1 MPDRAAIGLAAAAE
15 PADMR
20 STQSAKGLLAL
31 SRPRNEAE
39 PDNRVQ
45 QLCIL
50 EEVIAMTRIRMTCVD
65 EREMRSPGQV
75 FARR

>member
-1 MPDRAAIGLAAAAE
+1 MLELEVSVVDVVEPPAANASTTAHIVAAVAADARV
-15 PADMR
+15 P
-20 STQSAKGLLAL
+20 L
-31 SRPRNEAE
+31 S
-39 PDNRVQ
+39 
-45 QLCIL
+45 LL